1 MAAHGYTQ
9 RSRGN
14 LEMGL
19 QMWMPQCRAVQTGT
33 SPSPRCPQGAGA
45 VPTGMVAILSVH
57 RAAHCCL
64 VQNTLL
70 LIVRRVVQLLSP
82 VRLFET
88 PWTVAHQASL
98 SLTISWSLSKFM
110 SIESVMLS
118 NYPIL
123 CCPFLLLPSVFPSIS
138 VFSSESAVHI
148 RWPKYWRFSFSISPF
163 SEYSG
168 LISLQS
174 KGLSES

>member
-98 SLTISWSLSKFM
+98 SLTISWSLLKLM
-110 SIESVMLS
+110 SVESVMPSSHL
-118 NYPIL
+118 IL
-123 CCPFLLLPSVFPSIS
+123 CRL
-138 VFSSESAVHI
+138 AV
-148 RWPKYWRFSFSISPF
+148 
-163 SEYSG
+163 
-168 LISLQS
+168 
-174 KGLSES
+174 

>member
-88 PWTVAHQASL
+88 PWTVAHQAPL
-98 SLTISWSLSKFM
+98 SMGFSRQEYWGG
-110 SIESVMLS
+110 
-118 NYPIL
+118 
-123 CCPFLLLPSVFPSIS
+123 LP
-138 VFSSESAVHI
+138 FSSPGDLPDPGIKPTPLHWQVNSLPTE
-148 RWPKYWRFSFSISPF
+148 PQGSP
-163 SEYSG
+163 YT
-168 LISLQS
+168 SL
-174 KGLSES
+174 